1 MTEPTVEK
9 LAEIE
14 RESVQ
19 SKRRS
24 RTGECGILLSTAV
37 GAFAFS
43 TFLVNTTP
51 SFLIDLQITRAIHSI
66 DLPHPNPS
74 GQTRLEVCLRV
85 KLTSLSSL
93 RDGGGV
99 PFR

>member
-24 RTGECGILLSTAV
+24 RTGECGILL
-37 GAFAFS
+37 F
-43 TFLVNTTP
+43 
-51 SFLIDLQITRAIHSI
+51 TRAIQSI
-66 DLPHPNPS
+66 DLLHPNPS